1 MLMCH
6 ILILAGH
13 SKKLTIFTCSKHEQ
27 AGEIR
32 WKNSNRELANLEHYS
47 LVRRN
52 KQEKPD
58 RKIVTKK

>member
-1 MLMCH
+1 MNK
-6 ILILAGH
+6 AG
-13 SKKLTIFTCSKHEQ
+13 K
-27 AGEIR
+27 IR

-58 RKIVTKK
+58 RKIVTKKIKITRTQAGKTR